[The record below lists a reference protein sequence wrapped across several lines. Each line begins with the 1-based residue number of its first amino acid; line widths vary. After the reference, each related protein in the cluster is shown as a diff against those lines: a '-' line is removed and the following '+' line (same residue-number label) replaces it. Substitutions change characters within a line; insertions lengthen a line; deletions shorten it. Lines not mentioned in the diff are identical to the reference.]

1 MAKRKPAEKP
11 KVVKETKPKIVKD
24 SMLRSFTK
32 QYRHKFIGGHLY
44 IECPLVCSSY
54 ILACNWTP
62 KDEFIAETNIE
73 LNKIGRTITMA
84 CVFSKADM
92 CYYVVSHLWLAQ
104 MYTWCNYD
112 MKLYLEKIFTT
123 MLKNAYRKD
132 IVETTVIVPETYEEK
147 QKDVEEDK
155 DLKNRRS
162 KLLDKIHTEVEE
174 DSFYREYG
182 LTIKTYRAMCED
194 NKTIVENF
202 EKETH
207 VLDFHKFL
215 FNKYKVLLRDTM
227 KVLVEHGI
235 IIQDMND
242 ANYKNNYFLAKEF
255 VAYGFGYNVH
265 DADKMTTYPVF
276 TKRGLFTVL
285 LLLHDSGILSK
296 QVIPNLIF

>member
-1 MAKRKPAEKP
+1 MAKRGPKP
-11 KVVKETKPKIVKD
+11 KVIKEPKPKIVKE
-24 SMLRSFTK
+24 SMLRDFTK

-44 IECPLVCSSY
+44 IECPIICTSY

-62 KDEFIAETNIE
+62 KEEFIAETNIE
-73 LNKIGRTITMA
+73 LEKIGRTITMA
-84 CVFSKADM
+84 CVFSKSDM

-104 MYTWCNYD
+104 MYTWCNFD

-132 IVETTVIVPETYEEK
+132 IVDTTVIVPKTYAEK

-155 DLKNRRS
+155 ELKQKRS
-162 KLLDKIHTEVEE
+162 TLLDKLITEVEE
-174 DSFYREYG
+174 DTFYREYG
-182 LTIKTYRAMCED
+182 INVSTYRAMCED
-194 NKTIVENF
+194 SKTIVENF

-207 VLDFHKFL
+207 VLDFHKLL

-227 KVLVEHGI
+227 KVLIDHGI

-255 VAYGFGYNVH
+255 VAYGFGRNEH
-265 DADKMTTYPVF
+265 NADKQTTYPVF

-285 LLLHDSGILSK
+285 LVLHDAGVLSK
-296 QVIPNLIF
+296 QVIPNLLF